1 MYLKQ
6 GLVALLAFGPVSA
19 AWAVPATEEGA
30 TRLKGV
36 FQTYFGGV
44 EGVVTVTPNGEA
56 YDLAI
61 DPAPVVA
68 KISSDSELQVEIG
81 ALNYQL
87 TDNGDGS
94 WGVTENQT
102 VTWSVSVPD
111 RMDQIASMKVESTGI
126 WDESLLG
133 FREQKG
139 VITDYTVNS
148 TQYMPA
154 GLPAEDAAIE
164 QGTDPAPEAAPDAP
178 AAEPQVLSRDSSTTD
193 RIEMTLT
200 GKAAAAGGVDNEITY
215 RAEGLHQTNDF
226 TDMAGMGP
234 MHFESTSAGYDGTA
248 QIMGVRNDGILG
260 LMAWLVAHP
269 SQELIAGSQDGLR
282 DKLSAAIPLWDDLS
296 ADMVL
301 RDLKVVTPF
310 GEFGAG
316 QMSAEFELSGV
327 ETDGRFREM
336 VNITGLTVP
345 EEIIPPWALPVIPQE
360 VSFDIAASDFNLAA
374 PAKMIIEGFD
384 LTAVDP
390 MEKVDPEAMQAAF
403 FSAGPVALALAPS
416 HIKGD
421 GYEIGY
427 QGAMQAG
434 PDAPPS
440 VTAKITA
447 SGLDKIEAALNAA
460 PPEQAQ
466 QPLMMLQM
474 AKMLGKAG
482 ASGEMVWEIDA
493 TDPNGAISVNGQQV
507 AGGTPPQQ

>member
-6 GLVALLAFGPVSA
+6 GLVALLALGPVSA
-19 AWAVPATEEGA
+19 AWALPATDEGA

-44 EGVVTVTPNGEA
+44 DGVVTVTPKGET
-56 YDLAI
+56 YDLVI
-61 DPAPVVA
+61 DPAPLLA
-68 KISSDSELQVEIG
+68 QIPGDSGLKVEIG
-81 ALNYQL
+81 ALTYQL

-102 VTWSVSVPD
+102 LSMSISVPGV
-111 RMDQIASMKVESTGI
+111 MDQIASTKIESSGI
-126 WDESLLG
+126 WDEALPG
-133 FREQKG
+133 FREQKSVMTG
-139 VITDYTVNS
+139 YTVNS

-154 GLPAEDAAIE
+154 GLPQGLQPNDA
-164 QGTDPAPEAAPDAP
+164 APEAAPDAP
-178 AAEPQVLSRDSSTTD
+178 TAQPQVMSRDSSSTD
-193 RIEMTLT
+193 RFETNLT
-200 GKAAAAGGVDNEITY
+200 AKAAAAGGVDHEITY
-215 RAEGLHQTNDF
+215 RAEGLNQTMDYA
-226 TDMAGMGP
+226 DMGGMGP
-234 MHFESTSAGYDGTA
+234 MHFEMTSPGYDGTA
-248 QIMGVRNDGILG
+248 KIMGARNDGILG
-260 LMAWLVAHP
+260 LTAWLVAHP

-282 DKLSAAIPLWDDLS
+282 DKLSAAMPLWDDIT

-310 GEFGAG
+310 GEFGA
-316 QMSAEFELSGV
+316 AEVGGEFGLSGV
-327 ETDGRFREM
+327 EGEGRFREM

-345 EEIIPPWALPVIPQE
+345 EAIIPPWALPVVPQE
-360 VSFDIAASDFNLAA
+360 VSFDFTASDFNLAA

-384 LTAVDP
+384 LTLMDPMVNVDP
-390 MEKVDPEAMQAAF
+390 DALQTAF
-403 FSAGPVALALAPS
+403 FAGSPVALALAPS

-427 QGAMQAG
+427 EGAMQAG

-440 VTAKITA
+440 GSAKITA

-482 ASGEMVWEIDA
+482 ASGELVWEIDA
-493 TDPNGAISVNGQQV
+493 TDPNGAILVNGQQV